1 MPGYYN
7 YTDYA
12 TIDEDAYVASNG
24 PFNKMKGGVATPF
37 PQKLHKILDEG
48 IHSDIISWA
57 PHGRCF
63 LIHQPKLFVE
73 IVLPNFFHSTK
84 KTSFT
89 RQLNLYGFVRLL
101 SKGPDKG
108 GYYHEKFLRSKS
120 KLCKLIKRMPLK
132 GSEHSLHV
140 DSEQE
145 PKFYSMPYLPKLSY
159 KNSEQE
165 SNFQS
170 LSYLPEITFTTSC
183 DNTSE
188 ASSAS
193 SPSTFRRSNA
203 KTSDEITP
211 LYLDQLRSNYEE
223 AQSSFAKKKVTSI
236 SKKSNVTAAVQENTP
251 DLLRLYHSLCNQQKK
266 RKIDDGVIFRRLP
279 LSIIYERIMIQ
290 DDYNRSLD
298 KSTLRKRSPRMVTSM
313 KSTITRRNKEPSSMS
328 GFDSKTKFFIS
339 QFF

>member
-1 MPGYYN
+1 
-7 YTDYA
+7 
-12 TIDEDAYVASNG
+12 
-24 PFNKMKGGVATPF
+24 
-37 PQKLHKILDEG
+37 
-48 IHSDIISWA
+48 
-57 PHGRCF
+57 
-63 LIHQPKLFVE
+63 
-73 IVLPNFFHSTK
+73 
-84 KTSFT
+84 
-89 RQLNLYGFVRLL
+89 
-101 SKGPDKG
+101 
-108 GYYHEKFLRSKS
+108 
-120 KLCKLIKRMPLK
+120 MPLK

-159 KNSEQE
+159 ENSEQE

-170 LSYLPEITFTTSC
+170 LSYLPEITSTASC

-188 ASSAS
+188 ASAS

-203 KTSDEITP
+203 KTSDEITS

-223 AQSSFAKKKVTSI
+223 AQSSFANKKVTSMR
-236 SKKSNVTAAVQENTP
+236 SKKKYNRTKIKLMHDTHVTAAVQENTP

-328 GFDSKTKFFIS
+328 GFDSKTKIFIS